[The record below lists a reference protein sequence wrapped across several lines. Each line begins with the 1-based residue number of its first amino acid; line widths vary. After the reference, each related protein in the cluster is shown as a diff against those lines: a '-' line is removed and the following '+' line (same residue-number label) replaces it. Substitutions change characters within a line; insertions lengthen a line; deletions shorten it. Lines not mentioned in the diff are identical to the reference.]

1 MLPIFL
7 SLPKGCRRVG
17 LGQDRGLY
25 QYRLPSQA
33 IFDSSYVF
41 QNLRLRYGKSESTE
55 VLGLGMT

>member
-7 SLPKGCRRVG
+7 SLPRGCRCVG
-17 LGQDRGLY
+17 LGQDRRLL

-33 IFDSSYVF
+33 IFDSPYVF
-41 QNLRLRYGKSESTE
+41 QNFRLRYGKSESTE